1 MTITEDTGTTTRKS
15 RTIKTK
21 EIKDN
26 IKMSKKTFNVTNTEA
41 PITFDVNGEEF
52 EAIPADRLP
61 AGALATY
68 FQNINDGN
76 LFKAHD
82 AFFETVLNKDS
93 YTRFN
98 SRLND
103 KENPITVS
111 VLGDIAAWLL
121 GEEYM
126 GTGKTDEKESEEE
139 SKEDSKAEDK

>member
-1 MTITEDTGTTTRKS
+1 MTITEETGTTARKTR
-15 RTIKTK
+15 TTKTK
-21 EIKDN
+21 EIKEQS
-26 IKMSKKTFNVTNTEA
+26 KMSKKTFKVTNTGE

-82 AFFETVLNKDS
+82 SFFETVLNEDS

-98 SRLND
+98 ARLND

-121 GEEYM
+121 GDEYM
-126 GTGKTDEKESEEE
+126 GKASEE
-139 SKEDSKAEDK
+139 DKQ